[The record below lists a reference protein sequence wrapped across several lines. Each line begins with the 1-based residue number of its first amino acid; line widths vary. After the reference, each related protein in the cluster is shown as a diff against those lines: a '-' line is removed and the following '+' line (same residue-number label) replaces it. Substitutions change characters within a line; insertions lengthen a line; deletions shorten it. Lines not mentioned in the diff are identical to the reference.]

1 MMIILKISC
10 LIIVDHQ
17 LHRFIVLGVGAMTF
31 GGGLGGESLAAGSA

>member
-17 LHRFIVLGVGAMTF
+17 LDGFIVLGMRAMIF
-31 GGGLGGESLAAGSA
+31 GGGLGWGKSSCG